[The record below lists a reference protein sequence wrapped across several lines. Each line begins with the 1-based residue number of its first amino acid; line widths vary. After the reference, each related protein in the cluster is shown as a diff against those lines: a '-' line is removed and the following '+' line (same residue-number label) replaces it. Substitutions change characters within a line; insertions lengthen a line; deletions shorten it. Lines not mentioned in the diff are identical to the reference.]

1 MRIILAPMEGV
12 IDHIMRD
19 LLTQLGGIDLC
30 MTEFVRIVDQ
40 KLPDRVF
47 YRLSPELYE
56 QGKTPSGTS
65 VRIQLLGQDPD
76 WLAENAAVATRLGSP
91 GIDLNFGCPAKLVN
105 KNKGGAILLREPET
119 LYKIM
124 KSVREAVPAHLPT
137 TAKMRL
143 GFEDKTLAIEN
154 AQALAEG
161 GATEIAVHARTKT
174 EGYKPPAYWPW
185 IAKIKQSVECNVIAN
200 GEIWDPVNAK
210 QCLKESTCNDLM
222 LGRGALAT
230 PNLASW
236 IKGTQEK
243 MPWSE
248 LMTFLIRY
256 SNYQVEG
263 DKGLYYSNRIKQ
275 WLVYIRL
282 QYPQAQSLFQSVRT
296 IRKTP
301 DMINALKAAQVVSQ
315 TAK

>member
-19 LLTQLGGIDLC
+19 LFTQLGGIDLC

-47 YRLSPELYE
+47 YRLSPELHH
-56 QGKTPSGTS
+56 QGKTANGTP
-65 VRIQLLGQDPD
+65 VRIQLLGQDPG

-124 KSVREAVPAHLPT
+124 KSVREAVPAYLPT

-154 AQALAEG
+154 AQAL
-161 GATEIAVHARTKT
+161 
-174 EGYKPPAYWPW
+174 
-185 IAKIKQSVECNVIAN
+185 S
-200 GEIWDPVNAK
+200 
-210 QCLKESTCNDLM
+210 
-222 LGRGALAT
+222 
-230 PNLASW
+230 
-236 IKGTQEK
+236 
-243 MPWSE
+243 
-248 LMTFLIRY
+248 LIH
-256 SNYQVEG
+256 
-263 DKGLYYSNRIKQ
+263 I
-275 WLVYIRL
+275 
-282 QYPQAQSLFQSVRT
+282 
-296 IRKTP
+296 
-301 DMINALKAAQVVSQ
+301 
-315 TAK
+315 